1 MNLRRGLLRLW
12 IVCSVAWIV
21 AIGYDTYTLSLPP
34 LPPGFKYG
42 AAPYPPV
49 ELLGKFFERDV
60 IESHVKWAFGP
71 PIGLLIGG
79 AALWWAVAGFREE

>member
-42 AAPYPPV
+42 AAPYPGVADRPPALVAKVVPV
-49 ELLGKFFERDV
+49 RTCV
-60 IESHVKWAFGP
+60 T
-71 PIGLLIGG
+71 
-79 AALWWAVAGFREE
+79 